1 MQFRTEIP
9 IVPAPFQIDHQ
20 STILSLGSCFAER
33 IGQRLELGKF
43 TALSNPMGIFY
54 HPLALSKLLRMALK
68 LLPTPEPRFAEHLG
82 LWHSFDLHGRYRERD
97 RSVLQGN
104 IDKDLQVLR
113 THLAKTDTL
122 LLTLGTA
129 WIYETLS
136 DGKMVANCHK
146 YPAATFK
153 KRLLTVDEVVLDFKR
168 LVAEL
173 KKLRPKLNVI
183 LTVSPVRHQRDSLVL
198 SSVSKSVLRLSA
210 HQLSEQLADVYYY
223 PAFELLMDD
232 LRDYRFYANDLL
244 HPNEQG
250 EQYVWEHFGASF
262 FNDKTQDLLKR
273 WEALRS
279 SLAHRAFQADS
290 EAHQK
295 FLENLLAKIQLLA
308 KELPLSAELV
318 ATQAK
323 LDAMKT
329 D

>member
-33 IGQRLELGKF
+33 IGRRLELGKF
-43 TALSNPMGIFY
+43 TVLSNPMGIFY
-54 HPLALSKLLRMALK
+54 HPLALTKLLRMALG
-68 LLPTPEPRFAEHLG
+68 LLATPEPRFAEHLG
-82 LWHSFDLHGRYRERD
+82 LWHSFDLHGRYREMD
-97 RSVLQGN
+97 RSVLQGS
-104 IDKDLQVLR
+104 IDKDLEVLR

-146 YPAATFK
+146 YPASTFQ
-153 KRLLTVDEVVLDFKR
+153 KRLLSVEEVVSDYKNLF
-168 LVAEL
+168 AEL

-279 SLAHRAFQADS
+279 SLAHRPFQAQG
-290 EAHQK
+290 EEYQK
-295 FLENLLAKIQLLA
+295 FLHQLLNRVQSLENEFDISPEIEEI
-308 KELPLSAELV
+308 KRR
-318 ATQAK
+318 
-323 LDAMKT
+323 MR
-329 D
+329 